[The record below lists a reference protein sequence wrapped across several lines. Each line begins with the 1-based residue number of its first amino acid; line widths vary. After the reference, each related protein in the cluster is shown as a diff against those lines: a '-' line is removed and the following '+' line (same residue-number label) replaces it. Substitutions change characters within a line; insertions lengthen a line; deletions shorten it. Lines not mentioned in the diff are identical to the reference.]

1 MILVSEKKEIFKYN
15 SDKHSIEWKF
25 KFDSYVTGV
34 SKVDNFVFVTTSSW
48 WGNSLFTT
56 LIDYSSGQKKW
67 TIKQVLYSIHIHEN
81 ALILI
86 DTKKEIVSI
95 SLETGNENFRVKMNM
110 FSWYEQPRVSIID
123 KKIYL
128 FSPKKTFQLNETT
141 GSLNE
146 SKLPSKLN
154 PKEITFLI
162 DEFQVDI
169 NTLPNSDGSGVM
181 IDGGGAGDGG
191 GGGGE

>member
-1 MILVSEKKEIFKYN
+1 MMMAKK
-15 SDKHSIEWKF
+15 SIK
-25 KFDSYVTGV
+25 
-34 SKVDNFVFVTTSSW
+34 FVTVLVILLISAVSYASGGTGK
-48 WGNSLFTT
+48 GNP
-56 LIDYSSGQKKW
+56 
-67 TIKQVLYSIHIHEN
+67 
-81 ALILI
+81 I

-110 FSWYEQPRVSIID
+110 FSWYEQPRISIID

-128 FSPKKTFQLNETT
+128 FSLKKTFQLNETT

-162 DEFQVDI
+162 DEFQIDI